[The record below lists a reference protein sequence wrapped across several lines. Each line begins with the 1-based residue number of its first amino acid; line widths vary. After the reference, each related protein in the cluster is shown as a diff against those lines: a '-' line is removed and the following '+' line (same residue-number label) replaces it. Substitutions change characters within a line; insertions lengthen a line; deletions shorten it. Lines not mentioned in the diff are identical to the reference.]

1 MKKFTITGVTAREIL
16 DCRWNPTVQVDVL
29 VNNEIL
35 GRADVP
41 AGRSTGTNEAKEL
54 RDKEKRY
61 DGMGVRKA
69 VENIN
74 EVLGPEIIGM
84 DVTDQRKVDEKLR
97 ILDGTKNKSR
107 LGANAIVALLQ
118 RKPDAVLG
126 LATGSSPM
134 AIYDELV
141 RRRQSGEVSF
151 AQARAF
157 TLDEYVGR
165 ASDHRETYH
174 NVIRRDF
181 VDRVDFAPAAVH
193 GPDGLA
199 ADLPAVCHEYEE
211 AIVTAG
217 GVDLQILGIGTDGH
231 IGFNEPSSSFSAPD
245 QDPRHADPHRQRPL
259 RRRCR
264 PVPTHCH
271 PRSGHHHGRPAC
283 GAGSE
288 PDTARPKPF
297 TSLPRARSAR
307 CGPRRSCSITRMSR
321 C

>member
-1 MKKFTITGVTAREIL
+1 MEIVICP
-16 DCRWNPTVQVDVL
+16 DAT
-29 VNNEIL
+29 E
-35 GRADVP
+35 
-41 AGRSTGTNEAKEL
+41 AG
-54 RDKEKRY
+54 
-61 DGMGVRKA
+61 
-69 VENIN
+69 
-74 EVLGPEIIGM
+74 
-84 DVTDQRKVDEKLR
+84 
-97 ILDGTKNKSR
+97 R

-157 TLDEYVGR
+157 TLDEYVGL

-231 IGFNEPSSSFSAPD
+231 IGFNEPSSSLASRTRIKTLATQTRIDNARFFGGDVD
-245 QDPRHADPHRQRPL
+245 Q
-259 RRRCR
+259 
-264 PVPTHCH
+264 VPTHCITQGLGTIMDARH
-271 PRSGHHHGRPAC
+271 VVLVASGHGKAEAVHQLAEGPVSAMWPATILQHHPHVTVLLDEAAAGRLQLYGYYRETYA
-283 GAGSE
+283 A
-288 PDTARPKPF
+288 KPQWQG
-297 TSLPRARSAR
+297 L
-307 CGPRRSCSITRMSR
+307 
-321 C
+321 